1 MRLGPYA
8 AFLCGTSCYAL
19 IRIVNPADTKT
30 EQGASILMDRLKR
43 HSDSGYTLVEVLL
56 VVIILGILST
66 VALKSLGKVNE
77 TARIERTKQ
86 TLDRLAVAIA
96 GDPLVITDGQRASF
110 GYVGDV
116 GALPPNLDALVQN
129 PGGYSTW
136 KGPYVRDQFTSGGA
150 NSSFKQDG
158 WGNNIL
164 YSGTITLI
172 TTSGGTALTRNIAG
186 SVADLTLNRITA
198 VITDWDRTPPG
209 TTYKDSL
216 RCVLSYPNGSGAITN
231 RTRYPDRGG
240 RVQFDSVP
248 IGLQDLVV
256 VYVPTSDTLRRK
268 IAVEPRTEAYLEIA
282 LYRNTW

>member
-1 MRLGPYA
+1 MNR
-8 AFLCGTSCYAL
+8 F
-19 IRIVNPADTKT
+19 N
-30 EQGASILMDRLKR
+30 R

-86 TLDRLAVAIA
+86 TMDRLAVAIA
-96 GDPLVITDGQRASF
+96 GDPSVITDGQRVSF

-129 PGGYSTW
+129 PGSYATW
-136 KGPYVRDQFTSGGA
+136 QGPYIRDQFTSGGA
-150 NSSFKQDG
+150 NNSFKQDG
-158 WGNNIL
+158 WGNNIV
-164 YSGTITLI
+164 YSRTVFLNSV
-172 TTSGGTALTRNIAG
+172 SGGTTLTRKIAG
-186 SVADLTLNRITA
+186 SIADLTINSITA

-209 TTYKDSL
+209 TIYKDSL
-216 RCVLSYPNGSGAITN
+216 RCVLTQPNGAGATTSRIK
-231 RTRYPDRGG
+231 YPDRGG

-248 IGLQDLVV
+248 IGTQDLVV
-256 VYVPTSDTLRRK
+256 IYVPTSDTLRRK
-268 IAVEPRTEAYLEIA
+268 ITVEPGADPYLEIT

>member
-1 MRLGPYA
+1 MYR
-8 AFLCGTSCYAL
+8 F
-19 IRIVNPADTKT
+19 N
-30 EQGASILMDRLKR
+30 R

-77 TARIERTKQ
+77 TARIEQTKQ
-86 TLDRLAVAIA
+86 TMDRLANAIA
-96 GDPLVITDGQRASF
+96 GDPSVIANGQRASF

-116 GALPPNLDALVQN
+116 GALPPSLDALVQN
-129 PGGYSTW
+129 PGSYSTW
-136 KGPYVRDQFTSGGA
+136 KGPYIRDQFTAGGA

-158 WGNNIL
+158 WGNDIS
-164 YSGTITLI
+164 YSGTVTLSAA
-172 TTSGGTALTRNIAG
+172 SGGINLTRQIAG
-186 SVADLTLNRITA
+186 SVADLTINRITA

-209 TTYKDSL
+209 TIYKDSL
-216 RCVLSYPNGSGAITN
+216 RCVLTHPNGAGAFAN

-248 IGLQDLVV
+248 VGVQDLVV
-256 VYVPTSDTLRRK
+256 IYVPTSDTLRRK
-268 IAVEPRTEAYLEIA
+268 IAVEPGAEPYLEIA